1 MTRDDRE
8 WPGRAWRGRVDLDQA
23 ILSQN
28 VERADLNI
36 IRHARRSAG
45 GGWSD
50 PSPISDGFI
59 VTPCLRPT
67 RLAEVQFGGRT
78 VASSVSVPAGGLLI
92 YALEQSY
99 AVEIPDPFDAV
110 SFRITQAALD
120 ERAER
125 LGLAPGRPLSE
136 PFLATTDDVML
147 NLSRA
152 LLPALAR
159 PAEINSLFAEH
170 VFDAALLHL
179 LQLSGRAGPVVSNDG
194 AGLSTRQ
201 LGIAKDL
208 MLSEIGRDLTAH
220 EIADACGVSID
231 RFNRGFRAAT
241 GLPPHRWRLRQRILR
256 AMELLE
262 HTPASISEIALSCG
276 FADQSHLTRVFSRQI
291 GISPGAWRNS
301 LSK

>member
-45 GGWSD
+45 GGWSH
-50 PSPISDGFI
+50 PSPVSDGFI
-59 VTPCLRPT
+59 ITPCLRPT

-78 VASSVSVPAGGLLI
+78 VASSVSVPTGGLLI

-99 AVEIPDPFDAV
+99 AVEVPDPFDAV

-120 ERAER
+120 ERAKQ

-136 PFLATTDDVML
+136 PFLARKDEVML

-159 PAEINSLFAEH
+159 PAEINSLFANH
-170 VFDAALLHL
+170 IFNAAILHL
-179 LQLSGRAGPVVSNDG
+179 LQLPGGIRPLVPING
-194 AGLSTRQ
+194 AGLSTHQ
-201 LGIAKDL
+201 LSVAKDL
-208 MLSEIGRDLTAH
+208 MPSEIGHDLTAA
-220 EIADACGVSID
+220 EIAGACGVSVD

-241 GLPPHRWRLRQRILR
+241 GLPPHRWRLRQRVLR

-262 HTPASISEIALSCG
+262 RTPAPISEVALSCG
-276 FADQSHLTRVFSRQI
+276 FADQSHLTRVFNRQI
-291 GISPGAWRNS
+291 RISPGAWRSNLRS
-301 LSK
+301 